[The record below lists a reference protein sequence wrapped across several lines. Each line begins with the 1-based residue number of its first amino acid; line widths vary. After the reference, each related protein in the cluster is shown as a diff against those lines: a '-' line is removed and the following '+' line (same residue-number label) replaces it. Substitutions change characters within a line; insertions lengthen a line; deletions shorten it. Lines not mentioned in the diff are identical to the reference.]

1 VVVVEEEEEGL
12 KKRADVLVG
21 VELSRFH
28 ISSGWRVGCFTTIR
42 VYTLQ
47 GRVRKMGRE
56 DKR

>member
-1 VVVVEEEEEGL
+1 MVVVEEEEEGL

-47 GRVRKMGRE
+47 GRVRKMGER
-56 DKR
+56 R